1 MYSVR
6 PSTSILDLGSPSERR
21 KLILEAEKRVLE
33 ARKDAIRSEIG
44 KATSLPVPVGT
55 FTYDIVVIVVD
66 ELNAKYPNDT
76 HKYKVIQNGG
86 CVYVDIV

>member
-1 MYSVR
+1 MYSAR
-6 PSTSILDLGSPSERR
+6 QSTTIEDLGPASNRL
-21 KLILEAEKRVLE
+21 KLILEAEKRVLD
-33 ARKDAIRSEIG
+33 ARKDAVRSEIRN
-44 KATSLPVPVGT
+44 ATSLPVLVGT
-55 FTYDIVVIVVD
+55 FSYDIVVTVVD